1 MKSLALRP
9 CGPLDTRTY
18 VLVVSGTFNPPHRG
32 HLRLGLFAKERLEK
46 LGHQVEAVCFLPV
59 HDNYMLNKQT
69 LAAKSGSSG
78 AEVFYPMAARCDFLR
93 ALLRREEPRTE
104 AFCKVLD
111 YEQQHPELLETSPNY
126 WAKKLPEGYL
136 RTVPTASLL
145 RHVARGDLVGPGQR
159 LGAVFGVDNLAGMSS
174 WNAVGE
180 LLEDTD
186 LILVAREMQIVEMC
200 QDPEPLLGALKHFC
214 LEERVQVKYK
224 DQELLPRELGHFENV
239 NSSGHALL
247 LLLPALRGPDEHLS
261 STQLRKRLVELLA
274 SARSHGCDEELILAM
289 LRSTQKS
296 SQALEEGAKAARERG
311 EGVEGALP
319 PPKKVKPTLA
329 AIPQFS
335 MIGPVY
341 LQFFQATDSRA
352 AAVLAASF
360 GESLL
365 TFAPQRRNAQIQY
378 NAARP
383 AHQHIAITPSMQISG
398 PGFIFHVWR
407 NAVAMMGIRLFAP
420 YTERV
425 VQHLPTMDRHPET
438 KAILSDLS
446 ASMISSVLSM
456 PFNQVCSWAYCSPE
470 LVHMTQRQRL
480 QAYATFLIGSYC
492 GAGRLGLLGRDLM
505 VRISYTSFL
514 FTGYHIVER
523 RMRQM
528 SSGDR

>member
-1 MKSLALRP
+1 MLAQATAPVRT
-9 CGPLDTRTY
+9 GPWNTSSEDWARK
-18 VLVVSGTFNPPHRG
+18 VVFQN
-32 HLRLGLFAKERLEK
+32 A
-46 LGHQVEAVCFLPV
+46 
-59 HDNYMLNKQT
+59 DMLAGVVGGPMVVGALTPQRNAMT
-69 LAAKSGSSG
+69 LAAKDVTSNYFGLYRQVLQDG
-78 AEVFYPMAARCDFLR
+78 VLR
-93 ALLRREEPRTE
+93 A
-104 AFCKVLD
+104 F
-111 YEQQHPELLETSPNY
+111 
-126 WAKKLPEGYL
+126 
-136 RTVPTASLL
+136 
-145 RHVARGDLVGPGQR
+145 RGGSR
-159 LGAVFGVDNLAGMSS
+159 
-174 WNAVGE
+174 
-180 LLEDTD
+180 
-186 LILVAREMQIVEMC
+186 
-200 QDPEPLLGALKHFC
+200 
-214 LEERVQVKYK
+214 
-224 DQELLPRELGHFENV
+224 
-239 NSSGHALL
+239 
-247 LLLPALRGPDEHLS
+247 
-261 STQLRKRLVELLA
+261 
-274 SARSHGCDEELILAM
+274 
-289 LRSTQKS
+289 
-296 SQALEEGAKAARERG
+296 
-311 EGVEGALP
+311 
-319 PPKKVKPTLA
+319 PTLA